1 MFELPEAK
9 RVRREDLLDSAS
21 DGSDVDEDDQHHAAL
36 RARLEAQ
43 LASAFTFAPIDTPSS
58 ARAPAPAADQDSDGE
73 AHRGQEKQQ
82 RQQEEEEEEEFEFR
96 LFSSAKPAA
105 KVILP
110 DDDEGAPRG
119 EGAMLRRRP
128 LRYYLAEPL
137 TDAQRAEVEFAAV
150 SAEDVFERAA
160 RRCWGMEMPWRVTH
174 IDGAAGAGTKKKAA
188 SSATGLRED
197 GKRKRPGQ
205 KKRLAM
211 RTREREAKKKA
222 EEAEKLKTSKEEQLR
237 EKKKRLNRQRKL
249 KRRAKAKEERAAA
262 GLPSDHGGSS
272 SEGDD

>member
-43 LASAFTFAPIDTPSS
+43 LTSAFTFAPIDTPPS

-110 DDDEGAPRG
+110 DEGAPRG

-174 IDGAAGAGTKKKAA
+174 TDGAAGAGTKKKKAA

>member
-9 RVRREDLLDSAS
+9 RVRREDLVDSAS
-21 DGSDVDEDDQHHAAL
+21 DASSANEDDQHHAAL
-36 RARLEAQ
+36 RARLESQ
-43 LASAFTFAPIDTPSS
+43 LASAFTFAPVDP
-58 ARAPAPAADQDSDGE
+58 PPAARKLPVATKETPESETQP
-73 AHRGQEKQQ
+73 GQQQ
-82 RQQEEEEEEEFEFR
+82 PPEGDDEQEFEFR
-96 LFSSAKPAA
+96 LFSSTKPAA

-128 LRYYLAEPL
+128 LRYYLAEAL

-150 SAEDVFERAA
+150 SAEDVFKRAA

-174 IDGAAGAGTKKKAA
+174 IEAKATAAKRTTA
-188 SSATGLRED
+188 SLTTGLRED

-211 RTREREAKKKA
+211 RMKEREAKKKA
-222 EEAEKLKTSKEEQLR
+222 EEAENLKASKEEQLK

-262 GLPSDHGGSS
+262 GLPSDNEGSS
-272 SEGDD
+272 SSENDD